1 AFDGGAAGQQIVGCI
16 YADLKIVAGAVDDE
30 IEGAG
35 QRLDLA
41 VGAKVDGS
49 RDITSGDAGEGG
61 DAVGLDLDG
70 AIVSHFR
77 DLADQR
83 GGQSLPGEERLGK
96 PDRFP
101 RIPGAID
108 IERDAVAE
116 RLGDV
121 RALRG

>member
-1 AFDGGAAGQQIVGCI
+1 NRTVGRDFNAVVSDAQVIDVEAILAASDTAFDGGAAGQLIVGCI

-30 IEGAG
+30 IEGAD

-77 DLADQR
+77 
-83 GGQSLPGEERLGK
+83 
-96 PDRFP
+96 
-101 RIPGAID
+101 
-108 IERDAVAE
+108 
-116 RLGDV
+116 
-121 RALRG
+121 